1 MEWIFVECPKS
12 GKKYGILEILEFCH
26 LCAIMRDILYNQVF
40 SMKLFLLNW
49 VWHVA
54 YFCCPLSL
62 YLPWDWVELLELC
75 SNLCGRMGELV
86 ANCEAVKVLVF
97 SVPVLLAVIP
107 LRPGCCNRG
116 YQIFYH
122 SLFES
127 TSFDFCLIQN
137 NDFKHCATK
146 IKMDSQ
152 PQESLFSYRVP
163 SYAKSG
169 IKQ

>member
-1 MEWIFVECPKS
+1 M
-12 GKKYGILEILEFCH
+12 
-26 LCAIMRDILYNQVF
+26 
-40 SMKLFLLNW
+40 
-49 VWHVA
+49 
-54 YFCCPLSL
+54 
-62 YLPWDWVELLELC
+62 C

-137 NDFKHCATK
+137 NDFKHCAKK

-152 PQESLFSYRVP
+152 LQESLFSYRVP
-163 SYAKSG
+163 SYQHQFVKTRFRRVWSKMSSG
-169 IKQ
+169 YFRNPWDLPHLVHRPLWP